1 VIRHIRDHVALASW
15 SRCIKTT
22 GESRPPASGVL
33 RGARWL
39 ALAAIAVLVA
49 AASTAS
55 FVQSFRG
62 LYEWA
67 HEHGLLVHWAAAWP
81 IQVDAF
87 IVVGELALF
96 VALIDGWTRRA
107 RVLPWV
113 VTLAGLVDL
122 DAGTVS
128 VRRSAGVVR
137 VKGEGATVA
146 EGDTKSGKPRVI
158 DIDAATAAVHQSGIT
173 GRSRLAVCRSHLRGF
188 SEGDSNRSPISLR
201 QAQIPGWSYDVLLR
215 SCAPA
220 ELHCVLQPPRMPPA
234 SIGAGKTCV
243 PVLIRSTWA

>member
-188 SEGDSNRSPISLR
+188 FRGGTRTARLYHCDRHRSLAGAMTCSCGV
-201 QAQIPGWSYDVLLR
+201 ALLR
-215 SCAPA
+215 SCIVCCSHPGC
-220 ELHCVLQPPRMPPA
+220 HRPPLEQARPA
-234 SIGAGKTCV
+234 SLC
-243 PVLIRSTWA
+243 